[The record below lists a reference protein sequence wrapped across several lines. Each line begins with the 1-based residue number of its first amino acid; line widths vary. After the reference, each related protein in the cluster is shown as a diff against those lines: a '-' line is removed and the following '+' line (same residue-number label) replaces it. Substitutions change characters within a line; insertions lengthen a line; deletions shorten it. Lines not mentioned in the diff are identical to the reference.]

1 MIEYSSLFRRHKF
14 QIGHFPHFRAEA
26 RMNETANCH
35 QKKRPLLVP
44 PQAARDIAQY
54 QQAGVFGPTIGG
66 FDTLADKNHKKID
79 KKLGHEVETGEQLVR
94 LTCDLRLVNA

>member
-1 MIEYSSLFRRHKF
+1 MYVS
-14 QIGHFPHFRAEA
+14 
-26 RMNETANCH
+26 
-35 QKKRPLLVP
+35 
-44 PQAARDIAQY
+44 DIAQY

-66 FDTLADKNHKKID
+66 SDQFCANLTLTKRPSAHQSRFDTLADKNHKKID

>member
-1 MIEYSSLFRRHKF
+1 MQEYSSLFRRHKF

-35 QKKRPLLVP
+35 QKKRPLIVP

-66 FDTLADKNHKKID
+66 SDQFCANLTLTKRPSAHQSRFDTLADKN
-79 KKLGHEVETGEQLVR
+79 
-94 LTCDLRLVNA
+94 